1 MPKARTLMFEDIDFH
16 KPIAKLDVEKWTVSN
31 YPSKQYKFSVIKEA
45 REKGFI
51 PGARVIRTH
60 HVQYGEHLKP
70 EHIGTIV
77 KYLLNIQP
85 QELMWYPILVRFI
98 EHNQQ
103 VTHFGYNIK
112 DIVLYDS
119 IKNLED
125 IGDNGYPF
133 N

>member
-1 MPKARTLMFEDIDFH
+1 MPKARTLMFEDIEFY
-16 KPIAKLDVEKWTVSN
+16 KPIAKPDIEEYKVSN
-31 YPSKQYKFSVIKEA
+31 YPSKQHKFSVFKEA
-45 REKGFI
+45 REKGLI

-60 HVQYGEHLKP
+60 HVQYGEYLKP

-85 QELMWYPILVRFI
+85 QEFMWYPILVRFI
-98 EHNQQ
+98 EHNQRI
-103 VTHFGYNIK
+103 THFGYNIK

-119 IKNLED
+119 IKNTED
-125 IGDNGYPF
+125 YKYNGYPF